1 MMITLRG
8 TDMNFGVANELGNYS
23 VLSGGTEKKVSQFEM
38 FTYAASINE
47 IFKNDE
53 DLKELVPINPDE
65 PNTLFD
71 LFANGLALCKL
82 ALAIDPECGILEKAL
97 NK

>member
-1 MMITLRG
+1 
-8 TDMNFGVANELGNYS
+8 
-23 VLSGGTEKKVSQFEM
+23 M